1 MFVDTDSWRK
11 QIIGKPQGHCTREV
25 IPVPHRRR
33 EGRRRWVTKGDGRK
47 ERRVNVREEG
57 SLDDETARALSFLRH
72 PQCLPPNGRGCK
84 PILSGKRIGNRR
96 HQPGRK
102 ITIKEH
108 IYNRA

>member
-1 MFVDTDSWRK
+1 M
-11 QIIGKPQGHCTREV
+11 
-25 IPVPHRRR
+25 
-33 EGRRRWVTKGDGRK
+33 TKGDGRK